1 MVIYAGA
8 IVLVMQKKRLELKQN
23 LETKTNEEIENL
35 VRDAEEKSKRYIKNS
50 MIAASIGVS
59 SLVLPE
65 VINHQ
70 EYLKNYEVLA
80 YCLPLGLC
88 GIYFLF
94 QSQKITYLNWT
105 INFGNDLIL
114 RRKREEKLEE

>member
-23 LETKTNEEIENL
+23 LETKTNEEIEKL

-65 VINHQ
+65 VINYH
-70 EYLKNYEVLA
+70 EHIKIMRFLRIV
-80 YCLPLGLC
+80 CL
-88 GIYFLF
+88 
-94 QSQKITYLNWT
+94 
-105 INFGNDLIL
+105 
-114 RRKREEKLEE
+114 